1 MAKSLFWFRRDLR
14 LDDNPALAAATSRDR
29 PVFAVWCRSQ
39 LSGLNERQVRFVL
52 AAVGALRTQ
61 LAARNATLSVLDGEP
76 ATAFCA
82 AAMRLGA
89 SAVFCARALDPRE
102 RDIEKGVET
111 ALQTA
116 GIRFVRVGC
125 DAVFEPESIA
135 ALKQASGAGYRVFPP
150 FYRAWRSLTI
160 PPGVP
165 PAVPDGADDTPG
177 VLETP
182 PGPPGMPEPT
192 EAAAARALERFVTAR
207 AADYGA
213 NAEYPARNATSRLGP
228 YLRFGLISAR
238 AVVRAVQE
246 RMNRSWTL
254 EQERISM
261 DAFLR
266 RLAWRDF
273 YLHLAFWR
281 PRTVDEPLQ
290 EAMRGFYGA
299 NDERFF
305 AAWRD
310 GMTGYPL
317 VDAAMRQLHMEGYV
331 HQRAAIVAA
340 SFCVADLGLDWKTGR
355 DHFLREMLEADPAL
369 CSGNWERLAGI
380 GSDQAA
386 YPRIYNPI
394 RQAMLFDP
402 QGGYVRR
409 YCPELARLPTA
420 LIFAPWEIEHRRQTE
435 LGFFTPQSYPRPIV
449 DHAAAA
455 SAFLRAYQEFR
466 RKAMSVQGTPARR
479 DVGRRP

>member
-1 MAKSLFWFRRDLR
+1 MTKSLFWFRRDLR

-39 LSGLNERQVRFVL
+39 LTGLNERQVRFVL
-52 AAVGALRTQ
+52 AAVNALRTQ
-61 LAARNATLSVLDGEP
+61 LAAHSATLSVLDGEP
-76 ATAFCA
+76 ASALCA

-102 RDIEKGVET
+102 CDVEKRVEA
-111 ALQTA
+111 ALQA
-116 GIRFVRVGC
+116 SGIRLVRIGC

-135 ALKQASGAGYRVFPP
+135 ALKQAPGAGYRVFPP
-150 FYRAWRSLTI
+150 FYQAWRSLTI

-165 PAVPDGADDTPG
+165 AAVPDGADDNPG
-177 VLETP
+177 VLEVPTSQ
-182 PGPPGMPEPT
+182 PGMPEAT
-192 EAAAARALERFVTAR
+192 EAAALRALERFVTAR
-207 AADYGA
+207 AADYGT

-228 YLRFGLISAR
+228 YLRFGLVSPR
-238 AVVRAVQE
+238 ALARAVQE

-273 YLHLAFWR
+273 YLHLAFWL

-290 EAMRGFYGA
+290 DAMRGFYGSC
-299 NDERFF
+299 DERRL
-305 AAWRD
+305 AAWQA
-310 GMTGYPL
+310 GMTGYPF
-317 VDAAMRQLHMEGYV
+317 VDAAMRQLRTEGYV

-340 SFCVADLGLDWKTGR
+340 SFCVADLGLDWKAGR

-369 CSGNWERLAGI
+369 CSGNWQRLAGV

-386 YPRIYNPI
+386 YPRIYNPL
-394 RQAMLFDP
+394 RQAILFDP

-420 LIFAPWEIEHRRQTE
+420 LIFAPWEIERQRQTE

-449 DHAAAA
+449 DHSTAAG
-455 SAFLRAYQEFR
+455 AFLRAYQEFR
-466 RKAMSVQGTPARR
+466 RKAMPGQGQRGST
-479 DVGRRP
+479 